1 MLIGDNIEHLKA
13 IGARGTY
20 TGPYQ
25 TEKVC
30 SKPPSYPGSQET
42 LAEVV
47 ETETW
52 TLAGAW
58 GLVPETQKNSLSIVH
73 FFQCIQ
79 IRFCLLSTFSKL
91 FSSSF

>member
-1 MLIGDNIEHLKA
+1 MLVGDNIYLKA
-13 IGARGTY
+13 IGAMGTY

-58 GLVPETQKNSLSIVH
+58 GLVPETQTNSVIVH
-73 FFQCIQ
+73 SFRCIQ
-79 IRFCLLSTFSKL
+79 ICFCLLLTF
-91 FSSSF
+91 